1 MPANGEDTMADE
13 RRDQPT
19 TDEGALDPN
28 ERFGQGTDASH
39 PESATGQPLDRTDRS
54 TADDEPDA
62 PSGETT
68 GA

>member
-1 MPANGEDTMADE
+1 MADE

-39 PESATGQPLDRTDRS
+39 PDSATRQPVDQTDKS
-54 TADDEPDA
+54 TADDEPDKPA
-62 PSGETT
+62 ADPPD
-68 GA
+68 A